1 VKLEF
6 AATSTPKLAKLSAF
20 ALVVTAI
27 QGCSMLS
34 PASNVV
40 ETQTVTIEQQ
50 MAQHLAEWETVKPD
64 IDRMLK
70 LESKIVQLEEDLAIL
85 TVEKAEKDKMH
96 KASMPG
102 TASSTRLAA
111 DVVATTMSK
120 DDEMD
125 AEKIMAK
132 AAPLRE
138 NAVVAK
144 MNKLDA
150 EDMMMT
156 DLEMSL
162 MEEAQA
168 EEALARRNKMT
179 DTGPNDNYVRAEFIK
194 KQANSTRKKTPGEY
208 GLQLVSHRSESGANK
223 AWTPISSKFRTLL
236 AGKEPVIEMATVK
249 GKQYYR
255 LKVGPYYDKKIA
267 VDTCK
272 QLVLSHQ
279 DCLVSDY
286 YGEPF

>member
-1 VKLEF
+1 MKLEF
-6 AATSTPKLAKLSAF
+6 AATSTPKLAKLSAL
-20 ALVVTAI
+20 AVVVTAI
-27 QGCSMLS
+27 QGCSMFA
-34 PASNVV
+34 PAGNVV

-50 MAQHLAEWETVKPD
+50 MAQHLAEWETVKPN

-70 LESKIVQLEEDLAIL
+70 LEDKIVQLEEELALL
-85 TVEKAEKDKMH
+85 TLEKAKEEEMKHGKMP
-96 KASMPG
+96 S
-102 TASSTRLAA
+102 TASSSMLAA
-111 DVVATTMSK
+111 EVVSANAGKS
-120 DDEMD
+120 DDMT
-125 AEKIMAK
+125 AEEIMAK
-132 AAPLRE
+132 VAPLRE
-138 NAVVAK
+138 DPVVAK

-168 EEALARRNKMT
+168 EEAKRARTPVKE
-179 DTGPNDNYVRAEFIK
+179 TGPNDNYVRAEFLK
-194 KQANSTRKKTPGEY
+194 KAASNRKKTPGEY

-223 AWTPISSKFRTLL
+223 AWKPISTKFKTLL
-236 AGKEPVIEMATVK
+236 AGKEPVIESATVK

-279 DCLVSDY
+279 DCIVSDY

>member
-1 VKLEF
+1 MKLEF

-20 ALVVTAI
+20 ALVITAI

-64 IDRMLK
+64 IDRMLR
-70 LESKIVQLEEDLAIL
+70 LESKIIQLEEDLAVL
-85 TVEKAEKDKMH
+85 SVEKNAKNKMN
-96 KASMPG
+96 KETMPA
-102 TASSTRLAA
+102 TASSTMLAA
-111 DVVATTMSK
+111 DVVAATMSK
-120 DDEMD
+120 DDD
-125 AEKIMAK
+125 KIMAK

-168 EEALARRNKMT
+168 EEALSRRNKVT

-194 KQANSTRKKTPGEY
+194 NQANSTRKKTPGEY
-208 GLQLVSHRSESGANK
+208 GLQLVSHRSESSANN
-223 AWTPISSKFRTLL
+223 AWKPISSKFRTLL
-236 AGKEPVIEMATVK
+236 AGKEPVIEMAIVK

>member
-1 VKLEF
+1 MKLEF

-27 QGCSMLS
+27 QGCSMFA
-34 PASNVV
+34 PAGNVV
-40 ETQTVTIEQQ
+40 ETQTITIEQQ
-50 MAQHLAEWETVKPD
+50 MAQHLAEWETVKPE

-70 LESKIVQLEEDLAIL
+70 LETKILELEEEVAVLNA
-85 TVEKAEKDKMH
+85 EKANSA
-96 KASMPG
+96 KAGMSA
-102 TASSTRLAA
+102 TASSSTLAA
-111 DVVATTMSK
+111 DVVDANDNK
-120 DDEMD
+120 EDEDMT

-132 AAPLRE
+132 VAPLRE
-138 NAVVAK
+138 EPVVAK

-168 EEALARRNKMT
+168 EDSMARTNKQSV
-179 DTGPNDNYVRAEFIK
+179 PNDNYVRAEFMK
-194 KQANSTRKKTPGEY
+194 KAASSTRKKTPGEY
-208 GLQLVSHRSESGANK
+208 GLQLVSHRSEAGANR
-223 AWTPISSKFRTLL
+223 AWSPISTKFRTLL

-272 QLVLSHQ
+272 QLVLSRQ
-279 DCLVSDY
+279 DCIVSDY

>member
-1 VKLEF
+1 MKLEF
-6 AATSTPKLAKLSAF
+6 AATSTQKLAKFSAL
-20 ALVVTAI
+20 AAVVAAI
-27 QGCSMLS
+27 QGCSMFA
-34 PASNVV
+34 PAGSVV
-40 ETQTVTIEQQ
+40 ETQTVTVEQQ
-50 MAQHLAEWETVKPD
+50 MAQQLAEWETMRPK
-64 IDRMLK
+64 IDDALK
-70 LESKIVQLEEDLAIL
+70 LEAKVAELE
-85 TVEKAEKDKMH
+85 AEIAELQSEN
-96 KASMPG
+96 ASMVGSSMAKPEAAESMSMTQEM
-102 TASSTRLAA
+102 TA
-111 DVVATTMSK
+111 D
-120 DDEMD
+120 
-125 AEKIMAK
+125 KIKAK

-138 NAVVAK
+138 DPVVAK
-144 MNKLDA
+144 MNKIDA
-150 EDMMMT
+150 EDLMMT

-168 EEALARRNKMT
+168 EDAMARKAPK
-179 DTGPNDNYVRAEFIK
+179 DTSPNDNYVRAEFMK
-194 KQANSTRKKTPGEY
+194 DAASSARKKTPGEY
-208 GLQLVSHRSESGANK
+208 GLQLVSHRTEASANR
-223 AWTPISSKFRTLL
+223 AWSPISTKFRTLL

>member
-1 VKLEF
+1 MKLEF

-20 ALVVTAI
+20 ALVITAI
-27 QGCSMLS
+27 QGCSMLA

-64 IDRMLK
+64 IDRMLR
-70 LESKIVQLEEDLAIL
+70 LESKIIQLEEDLALL
-85 TVEKAEKDKMH
+85 TVEKAKEAEMKRD
-96 KASMPG
+96 SMPA
-102 TASSTRLAA
+102 TASSSTLAV
-111 DVVATTMSK
+111 DVVAATHAKHS
-120 DDEMD
+120 DDMT
-125 AEKIMAK
+125 AEKIMAQ

-138 NAVVAK
+138 DAVVAK

-168 EEALARRNKMT
+168 DDLVARRSKE
-179 DTGPNDNYVRAEFIK
+179 TGPNDNYVRAEFMK
-194 KQANSTRKKTPGEY
+194 KATTSARKKTPGEY
-208 GLQLVSHRSESGANK
+208 GLQLVSHRTEAGANK
-223 AWTPISSKFRTLL
+223 AWAPISSKFRTLL

-279 DCLVSDY
+279 DCIVNDY